1 VTGTTAVDADEAR
14 QLRDAMTDKLVKQG
28 RITSAAIEAAFRTVP
43 RHAFARPGNSL
54 EDCYHGSVVRNKKD
68 ADDVTLSSISAA
80 WLQAGMIT
88 QTGIAPGM
96 RVLEIGTTGYNAA
109 LIAEVTGPGGHVV
122 TVDIDPE
129 VAGWATAALQA
140 TGYGDRVTVLTGDGE
155 HGAPGHGQFDAI
167 IATAGA
173 WDIPPS
179 WTAQLT
185 DNGTLVVP
193 LRMNGV
199 TRSIAFRKD
208 GSHLASTFAET
219 CGFVPMQ
226 GAGERPETFF
236 RVLTPGGGHI
246 TLRFED
252 GAPAGAPLP
261 GGILASEPAV
271 AWSGLTIADMTP
283 WSDAY
288 LWLAGFAR
296 GFCRLDQAG
305 GAQLAGGG
313 PVMKT
318 GWYPF
323 AIARDGTLSYL
334 AVRDLPD
341 GGGVEFGAHAYG
353 HRATEAAA
361 ALVGHLYA
369 WDARGRDLSQDAFTY
384 WPDGTTPPLP
394 DRLMSA
400 FRKRHGTAT
409 ITWPAERPAKTPA
422 DDPGRREPAPASRA
436 SAPSAGA

>member
-14 QLRDAMTDKLVKQG
+14 RLRDAMTDKLMKEG
-28 RITSAAIEAAFRTVP
+28 RITSAVIEAAFRTVP
-43 RHAFARPGNSL
+43 RHAFVRSGTPL
-54 EDCYHGSVVRNKKD
+54 EECYRGDIVRNKKD
-68 ADDVTLSSISAA
+68 ADGVTLSSISAA
-80 WLQAGMIT
+80 WLQAGMIA
-88 QTGIAPGM
+88 QADIGPGA

-109 LIAEVTGPGGHVV
+109 VIAEVTGPDGHVV

-129 VAGWATAALQA
+129 VSGWAASALEA
-140 TGYGDRVTVLTGDGE
+140 TGYRDRVTVVTGDGE
-155 HGAPGHGQFDAI
+155 HGAPGHGPFDAI

-179 WTAQLT
+179 WLAQLA
-185 DNGTLVVP
+185 DSGTLVVP

-199 TRSIAFRKD
+199 TRSIGFRKHD
-208 GSHLASTFAET
+208 GHLASTSAYT

-226 GAGERPETFF
+226 GAGAQPETFF
-236 RVLTPGGGHI
+236 QVPAPGGGHI

-252 GAPAGAPLP
+252 GAPARPPLP
-261 GGILASEPAV
+261 DDILAGDQAA

-283 WSDAY
+283 WSDLY
-288 LWLAGFAR
+288 LWLAGFQP

-305 GAQLAGGG
+305 GPQLAGGG

-334 AVRDLPD
+334 TVRDISD
-341 GGGVEFGAHAYG
+341 GGVEFGALAYG
-353 HRATEAAA
+353 HHADAAA
-361 ALVGHLYA
+361 TTLMRHLHA
-369 WDARGRDLSQDAFTY
+369 WDARGRDLPEDAFMY
-384 WPDGTTPPLP
+384 WPDGTAPPLP
-394 DRLMSA
+394 DELLSI

-409 ITWPAERPAKTPA
+409 ITWPAQCPARTPAKY
-422 DDPGRREPAPASRA
+422 PGPPQPAPDSRA
-436 SAPSAGA
+436 SATSAGA

>member
-14 QLRDAMTDKLVKQG
+14 RLRDAMTDKLVKQG

-68 ADDVTLSSISAA
+68 ADGVTLSSISAA
-80 WLQAGMIT
+80 WLQAGMIA
-88 QTGIAPGM
+88 QAGIGPGA

-109 LIAEVTGPGGHVV
+109 VTAEVTGPGGHVV

-129 VAGWATAALQA
+129 VAGWAAAALQA
-140 TGYGDRVTVLTGDGE
+140 TGYGDRVTVVTGDGE
-155 HGAPGHGQFDAI
+155 HGAPGHGPFDAI

-179 WTAQLT
+179 WMAQLT
-185 DNGTLVVP
+185 DDGALVVP

-208 GSHLASTFAET
+208 GSHLASTSAET

-226 GAGERPETFF
+226 GAGAQPETFF
-236 RVLTPGGGHI
+236 KVPAPGGGHI

-252 GAPAGAPLP
+252 GAPARPPLP
-261 GGILASEPAV
+261 DSVLASAPAT
-271 AWSGLTIADMTP
+271 AWSGLTIADLTP

-288 LWLAGFAR
+288 LWLAGFEP

-305 GAQLAGGG
+305 GPQLAAGG

-334 AVRDLPD
+334 TVRDLQG

-353 HRATEAAA
+353 DRAEQAAA
-361 ALVGHLYA
+361 TLIRHLHA
-369 WDARGRDLSQDAFTY
+369 WDARGRDLPEDCFAF
-384 WPDGTTPPLP
+384 WPDGTSPRPPG
-394 DRLMSA
+394 RLVTA
-400 FRKRHGTAT
+400 FRKRHGTVT
-409 ITWPAERPAKTPA
+409 ITWPPERA
-422 DDPGRREPAPASRA
+422 AS
-436 SAPSAGA
+436 